1 VACPAGGPTLLESF
15 VSAILD
21 GGEAITD
28 GASACRSLELI
39 NAMVLSG
46 IRKEMVSFPLD
57 RGRYDELMAELMEG
71 GKAVFRHPR

>member
-1 VACPAGGPTLLESF
+1 
-15 VSAILD
+15 
-21 GGEAITD
+21 
-28 GASACRSLELI
+28 
-39 NAMVLSG
+39 MVLSG